1 MRYAIYLSAP
11 MILAALLSDAAFGDP
26 AGLPHPVRLFGA
38 MIAAGERVLWSGD
51 SRRDSIRGALLA
63 GAVIGFAAMLA
74 ALLILAA
81 GTIARWLAAIVAIVL
96 AWTTLAARGL
106 DDAATAIERALA
118 ANDLAGARK
127 AIPALVGRDPE
138 SLDPAGMIRATIESV
153 AENASDG
160 IIAPLL
166 FLFLGGPAAAFAYKA
181 INTLDSMIG
190 YRDARYLYFGRAA
203 ARIDDAANFLPARLT
218 ALCLIAAAHL
228 TEFRGGAA
236 WRVCR
241 ADARR
246 HQSPNAGYPEAAM
259 AGALGLRLGGDAIY
273 GGKVERRATLGADG
287 REPAVA
293 DIATARRLMRLAVA
307 LAFCLLAL
315 VRLILT
321 GGL

>member
-1 MRYAIYLSAP
+1 
-11 MILAALLSDAAFGDP
+11 MIFAALLGDAAFGDP
-26 AGLPHPVRLFGA
+26 ARLPHPVRLFGA
-38 MIAAGERVLWSGD
+38 VIAAGERALWSGD
-51 SRRDSIRGALLA
+51 SRRDAIRGALLA
-63 GAVIGFAAMLA
+63 AAVIAFAAMLA
-74 ALLILAA
+74 VLLIGVA
-81 GTIARWLAAIVAIVL
+81 GTIARWLAATVAIAL

-106 DDAATAIERALA
+106 DDAAGTIERALA
-118 ANDLAGARK
+118 ANDIACARK

-153 AENASDG
+153 AENAADG
-160 IIAPLL
+160 IIAPLF
-166 FLFLGGPAAAFAYKA
+166 FLFIGGPAAAFAYKA

-203 ARIDDAANFLPARLT
+203 ARSDDAANFLPARLT
-218 ALCLIAAAHL
+218 ALCLIAAAYL
-228 TEFRGGAA
+228 TGFRGAEA

-246 HQSPNAGYPEAAM
+246 HQSPNAGYPESAM

-273 GGKVERRATLGADG
+273 NGEVERRATLGAAG

-293 DIATARRLMRLAVA
+293 DIAAARRLMRFAVA
-307 LAFCLLAL
+307 LAFCVLTLG
-315 VRLILT
+315 RLILT